1 MNRFFSPAPLWQSTG
16 LALVRFAVGI
26 FFIYHGWE
34 MFDQAIINRYLGW
47 DQFKNPTGKFMVY
60 SGKAGELIA
69 GVLLVLGLLTRIA
82 CLLIIGVMG
91 YIAFFVGKGIIWYDD
106 QHPFL
111 FVLLGFVF
119 IFTGPGDFSLDKLIF
134 KKKAFRK
141 T

>member
-16 LALVRFAVGI
+16 LALVRLAVGI

-47 DQFKNPTGKFMVY
+47 EQFKNPSGKLMVY

-69 GVLLVLGLLTRIA
+69 GILLVLGLFTRIA

-119 IFTGPGDFSLDKLIF
+119 FFTGPGDFSLDKLIF
-134 KKKAFRK
+134 KKKVRK